1 MTDLSF
7 RATQQSSPSPET
19 SEAGSGSGSPPRR
32 RRLRRGG
39 VSVGEG
45 LAALYLLAALTAAL
59 APDLLAPVDPLAIA
73 PAQAFSPPSLSDP
86 AVTLLGTD
94 ESGRSIFSRIVHGA
108 GTSLLIGASATAI
121 GLGLGAAL
129 GVLAGLAG
137 RVVDFAVGRLLE
149 VLFALPGLLL
159 ALFLI
164 VIVGPGVV
172 TTTLAVGLS
181 TAPGYARI
189 IRGQVRGI
197 RDSAYMEA
205 ATVLGVGRPR
215 AILRH
220 VLPNTAG
227 PLLALGTLG
236 LGQAIVWASALSY
249 LGLGAVPPSP
259 EWGAML
265 AAGRIYLGTAWW
277 MSVVPGL
284 AIVLTAMSATALG
297 RGVQRRV
304 RAR

>member
-7 RATQQSSPSPET
+7 RAAEQQAPVVDEQRADDRASGRG
-19 SEAGSGSGSPPRR
+19 AGSRR
-32 RRLRRGG
+32 RFRIGA
-39 VSVGEG
+39 GE
-45 LAALYLLAALTAAL
+45 AL
-59 APDLLAPVDPLAIA
+59 AGAYLIAAVVAAVAPGLLSPVDPLAIS
-73 PAQAFSPPSLSDP
+73 PSQAFSPPSLADP

-94 ESGRSIFSRIVHGA
+94 ESGRSILSRIIHGA
-108 GTSLLIGASATAI
+108 GPSLLIGASATAI
-121 GLGLGAAL
+121 GLLLGAAL
-129 GVLAGLAG
+129 GLFAGLSG
-137 RVVDFAVGRLLE
+137 RVVDFAVNRLLE

-159 ALFLI
+159 ALLLI

-189 IRGQVRGI
+189 IRGQVLAI
-197 RDSAYMEA
+197 RRSGYIEA
-205 ATVLGVGRPR
+205 ATVLGVSPVRR
-215 AILRH
+215 LIRH
-220 VLPNTAG
+220 MLPNTAG

-265 AAGRIYLGTAWW
+265 AAGRIYLTTAWW
-277 MSVVPGL
+277 MSVMPGL

>member
-7 RATQQSSPSPET
+7 RAAEQQVPTVDVPR
-19 SEAGSGSGSPPRR
+19 EADDSGPRR
-32 RRLRRGG
+32 RRRGANRRIGA
-39 VSVGEG
+39 GEAVAG
-45 LAALYLLAALTAAL
+45 LYLAVVAVAAL
-59 APDLLAPVDPLAIA
+59 APGLLTPIDPLAIS
-73 PAQAFSPPSLSDP
+73 PAQAFSPPSLDDP

-94 ESGRSIFSRIVHGA
+94 ESGRSILSRLVHGA
-108 GTSLLIGASATAI
+108 GPSLLIGASATAI
-121 GLGLGAAL
+121 GLLLGGLLGIVAGLG
-129 GVLAGLAG
+129 G
-137 RVVDFAVGRLLE
+137 RVVDFAVNRLLE

-189 IRGQVRGI
+189 IRGQVRSI
-197 RDSAYMEA
+197 RSSSYIEA
-205 ATVLGVGRPR
+205 ATVLGMSPLRR
-215 AILRH
+215 LTRH

-265 AAGRIYLGTAWW
+265 AAGRIYLTTAWW

-304 RAR
+304 RTR